1 MTKNH
6 GRPDDPE
13 GAQRE
18 PRGEQRSRAER
29 PPLVSVV
36 VPCYNQARFLGEAI
50 ESVLAQSHPL
60 FEVVVV
66 DDGSTDD
73 TSEVAARY
81 PGVRLVRQ
89 ENRGLSGARNAGL
102 ARSRGEYV
110 VFLDADDRLLPGAL
124 EAGVERLEARPAC
137 AFVSGHYRFIAVD
150 GSFLRQEPERI
161 VGKDRYAALLQL
173 NYIGPPAV
181 VMYRRAVFESVGAFD
196 SSVNPAADY
205 DLYLRIARRFAVSSH
220 EKVVAEY
227 RQHGTNMTRSPAPM
241 LSATIA
247 VLRSQRKHL
256 KGHEQYKEAYRTGVM
271 RYQGN
276 YGDRLV
282 DELSARVKKREWK
295 KVLPEL
301 PVLLRYYPQGIALLL
316 LNERRVER
324 RRLARR
330 LLLRKRELDVHEQG
344 LKELE
349 GVQETDNVLVRER
362 QEVQRLRKR
371 TQGLER
377 RIRKLDQR
385 ALTGRNGKVQKF
397 LERLGGVR
405 AKAPRR

>member
-1 MTKNH
+1 
-6 GRPDDPE
+6 
-13 GAQRE
+13 
-18 PRGEQRSRAER
+18 
-29 PPLVSVV
+29 
-36 VPCYNQARFLGEAI
+36 
-50 ESVLAQSHPL
+50 
-60 FEVVVV
+60 
-66 DDGSTDD
+66 
-73 TSEVAARY
+73 
-81 PGVRLVRQ
+81 
-89 ENRGLSGARNAGL
+89 
-102 ARSRGEYV
+102 
-110 VFLDADDRLLPGAL
+110 
-124 EAGVERLEARPAC
+124 
-137 AFVSGHYRFIAVD
+137 
-150 GSFLRQEPERI
+150 
-161 VGKDRYAALLQL
+161 
-173 NYIGPPAV
+173 
-181 VMYRRAVFESVGAFD
+181 MYRRAVFESVGAFD